1 MSCVE
6 DGTPDYQLVV
16 QYDYR
21 RLCRGCTY
29 YLYVF
34 TIIIPQRHTYISICT
49 YIHLVVVAVVGMYV
63 VVVFHQQL
71 LSTIAVVLVFLG
83 LWFYFCYYYFFSFIQ
98 ICFVGCLSVRP
109 SVHCVYMYVD

>member
-1 MSCVE
+1 ME
-6 DGTPDYQLVV
+6 DGTSDYQLVV

-21 RLCRGCTY
+21 RLRRGCTY

-49 YIHLVVVAVVGMYV
+49 YIHLVVVVAVVGMYV

-71 LSTIAVVLVFLG
+71 LSTVAVVLVFLG
-83 LWFYFCYYYFFSFIQ
+83 LWFYFCYYYFFFFHPNLF
-98 ICFVGCLSVRP
+98 CWLYVRP
-109 SVHCVYMYVD
+109 FIGFICMLINL